1 MSSSALRRRRAAA
14 CAAAALALSV
24 AAGLVA
30 APGALAAGDTVQIR
44 GNAYKF
50 NSPFTR
56 LVGAT
61 IGVAEMPGVTTTAG
75 ANGAYVLE
83 VPADSTVTLWAELLP
98 DYRRI
103 YLQTLHVRRD
113 DIAHLNFQIPNY
125 ATRVGL
131 AMILGQALD
140 ADADPIGCAI
150 VSTFNIRAVRGPD
163 FDQFLTILPHGIAGA
178 TATASPSLG
187 APVYFN
193 ESVIP
198 DASRTSS
205 SVDGGVVWPNV
216 PEGVYTIT
224 ASHPTKRMASFR
236 ATCVSGR
243 VINANPPWGLYE
255 LDPGEETNPA
265 ALAPPAPAPD
275 PDPAP
280 TPSPTPAWT
289 PPADTPAPTA
299 PAPAPAPEP
308 VSEPSADPDAGDRS
322 VQATLG
328 RTAVR
333 GTRAK
338 RRVVARLHTG
348 EPVSVEA
355 ALLRDGRTL
364 GSATG
369 RLGSGGGVVR
379 IGVAGAKPGRALLRL
394 TVTDAAGNTVT
405 LDRTVRLLRRG

>member
-24 AAGLVA
+24 AAGLAA

-83 VPADSTVTLWAELLP
+83 VPANSTVTLWAEHP
-98 DYRRI
+98 GYHRI

-113 DIAHLNFQIPNY
+113 DIAHLNFQIPND
-125 ATRVGL
+125 ATYGVL
-131 AMILGQALD
+131 AAILGQQLD
-140 ADADPIGCAI
+140 DNGDPIGCAI

-163 FDQFLTILPHGIAGA
+163 FDEFLTILPHGIAGA

-187 APVYFN
+187 SPIYFN
-193 ESVIP
+193 ESVVP

-265 ALAPPAPAPD
+265 ALAPPEPT

-280 TPSPTPAWT
+280 APAPVWT
-289 PPADTPAPTA
+289 PPAEAETPSATV
-299 PAPAPAPEP
+299 PAPAPEP
-308 VSEPSADPDAGDRS
+308 VSAPSVEPPAADRS

-333 GTRAK
+333 GARAK
-338 RRVVARLHTG
+338 RRVMAHLHAG
-348 EPVSVEA
+348 EPVSVQA
-355 ALLRDGRTL
+355 ALLRNGRTL
-364 GSATG
+364 GSATA
-369 RLGSGGGVVR
+369 RLGAGEGVVR
-379 IGVAGAKPGRALLRL
+379 IRAAGARPGRALLRL
-394 TVTDAAGNTVT
+394 TVTDEAGNTVA
-405 LDRTVRLLRRG
+405 LERTVRLLRRG